1 MSGTTALLTMN
12 DVREHSFVK
21 FRSVSVFVL
30 HQRKTE
36 RGEIHILSHLKQQRW
51 HQRELQT
58 RLALEE
64 SVKHSAR
71 VVLYVTVVLCDGT
84 AGKKQTPLFNRKAIS
99 EPLAARVTSKHNGRA
114 DGTVPRMIIKTNR
127 SCAKDYDCTWKP
139 PGVKTHQPRPRWL
152 TGC

>member
-1 MSGTTALLTMN
+1 MN
-12 DVREHSFVK
+12 NVRVYSFVK
-21 FRSVSVFVL
+21 FRSVKVFIL

-36 RGEIHILSHLKQQRW
+36 QVEIHIFPHLKQQRW

-58 RLALEE
+58 RLALEKN
-64 SVKHSAR
+64 VKHSAR

-84 AGKKQTPLFNRKAIS
+84 AGKKKKKTLFNRKALS
-99 EPLAARVTSKHNGRA
+99 EALAARVTSKHNGRA

-139 PGVKTHQPRPRWL
+139 PGVKTNQPRPR
-152 TGC
+152 